1 MDPVTEFRQQVAKNI
16 DDIGKDRAFH
26 ELSNQW
32 LVEASKFFYSY
43 NFTWLGRP
51 VIQVPQDLYA
61 SQELIWACRPDLIIE
76 TGIAH
81 GGSLVMSAS
90 MLALLDYCDA
100 MESGETLD
108 VRKAPRRVLGIDI
121 DIRDHNRKEIE
132 AHPLGRKISMIQG
145 SSVAPE
151 TIAQVKEIARNHK
164 RVMVF
169 LDSNHTHQHVLDELE
184 LYAPLTTK
192 GSYCVVWDTNVED
205 LPDEMWENRPWGK
218 GDNPKTAVWEY
229 MRRLKE
235 EGRKAEDGEALAFEY
250 DKVIE
255 TKLAFTAA
263 PDGFLKRV

>member
-1 MDPVTEFRQQVAKNI
+1 MDPVTEFHQQVAKNI
-16 DDIGKDRAFH
+16 DDIGRDGAFQ
-26 ELSNQW
+26 ELSNKW
-32 LVEASKFFYSY
+32 LVEASKYFYSY

-61 SQELIWACRPDLIIE
+61 TQELIWACRPDLIVE

-81 GGSLVMSAS
+81 GGSLIMSAS

-100 MESGETLD
+100 MESGATLD

-121 DIRDHNRKEIE
+121 DIRDHNRKAISS
-132 AHPLGRKISMIQG
+132 HPLGGKISMIEG

-151 TIAQVKEIARNHK
+151 TVAQVKEIARNHR
-164 RVMVF
+164 RVMIF

-235 EGRKAEDGEALAFEY
+235 EGRTAEDGEALAFDY

>member
-16 DDIGKDRAFH
+16 SDIGKDTAFQ
-26 ELSNQW
+26 ELSNKW

-81 GGSLVMSAS
+81 GGSLIMSAS

-100 MESGETLD
+100 MESGATLY

-121 DIRDHNRKEIE
+121 DIRDHNRKAIE
-132 AHPLGRKISMIQG
+132 SHPLGGKISMIQG

-164 RVMVF
+164 RVMIF
-169 LDSNHTHQHVLDELE
+169 LDSNHTHEHVLDELE

-205 LPDEMWENRPWGK
+205 LPDEMWANRPWGK

-229 MRRLKE
+229 MRRLKD
-235 EGRKAEDGEALAFEY
+235 EGRTAEDGEALSFEY

-255 TKLAFTAA
+255 TKLAVTAA